1 MWKTFF
7 HIWNCKW
14 NVKLK
19 LNIWKHFQN
28 AISHVNFF
36 LFFCKGTHTVRMHCV
51 KVTWTRL
58 ERQRHFLSPSRE
70 LPLNNSLHWHPLLA
84 SHLSIILLFSHSF
97 ILYWLPLLAS
107 YLCPSQTPSLTIS
120 LNLFFVSVWPALH
133 LSLFRSNSLPFLDL
147 ALSLSFFSLILSI
160 SVPSIVFLPVYVY
173 GAVNEQITYCKHH
186 TASVGDPSC
195 SFHVSL
201 SRFTVSSERFG
212 DI

>member
-1 MWKTFF
+1 MWNWSSTFENISKMRF
-7 HIWNCKW
+7 HMWISFCFFVRAHTLWECTVWRSLEQDSRDRGTSSHLLENCLW
-14 NVKLK
+14 TTLSTDIHYWPAISPSFSYFLILSFFTDFRCWPATSVPLK
-19 LNIWKHFQN
+19 L
-28 AISHVNFF
+28 
-36 LFFCKGTHTVRMHCV
+36 
-51 KVTWTRL
+51 
-58 ERQRHFLSPSRE
+58 
-70 LPLNNSLHWHPLLA
+70 PLWQS
-84 SHLSIILLFSHSF
+84 LSIF
-97 ILYWLPLLAS
+97 
-107 YLCPSQTPSLTIS
+107 
-120 LNLFFVSVWPALH
+120 FFVSVWPALH